1 MFKKM
6 QKKLILG
13 IACLLSAQGAVA
25 WTPSG
30 ELSKV
35 VRLYMFEETS
45 PLTVIQLESGLFC
58 YVPHSAG
65 ENKKVINLLL
75 ALSISE
81 KKAEFYC
88 HDLTETISGG
98 FPAHKLHRISPI

>member
-1 MFKKM
+1 MFKKI
-6 QKKLILG
+6 QKLLILG
-13 IACLLSAQGAVA
+13 TVALLAAQGALA

-35 VRLYMFEETS
+35 VRLYMFEETG
-45 PLTVIQLESGLFC
+45 PATVIQLESGSYC

-65 ENKKVINLLL
+65 ENKKVINLRL

-88 HDLTETISGG
+88 YDLTETIGG
-98 FPAHKLHRISPI
+98 VFPAHKLHRITPI